1 MANEYRRLSDI
12 DIGNYTDTLYHVLPR
27 GVLFERDRT
36 SNMYNLVRYIADVP
50 KSVMNY
56 ISVELMDELNPA
68 ATIKLLEEWEETAF
82 EFDSGE
88 ECITR
93 DELRVKTNE
102 ERRRILIA
110 RLLEGGAVTREEIE
124 FILRSWVNKE
134 GIDVFEF
141 FESRVDIMR
150 CGDRIN
156 EATWILIDT
165 DRLDSTSED
174 YDDDITTIDCVLGRI
189 LRVGIVYNKRELT
202 TSGGSTRTTF
212 GIDG

>member
-82 EFDSGE
+82 EFSSGE

-93 DELRVKTNE
+93 DELRLKTNE
-102 ERRRILIA
+102 DRRRILIA

-165 DRLDSTSED
+165 DRLDSTADD

-202 TSGGSTRTTF
+202 SGGSTRTTF